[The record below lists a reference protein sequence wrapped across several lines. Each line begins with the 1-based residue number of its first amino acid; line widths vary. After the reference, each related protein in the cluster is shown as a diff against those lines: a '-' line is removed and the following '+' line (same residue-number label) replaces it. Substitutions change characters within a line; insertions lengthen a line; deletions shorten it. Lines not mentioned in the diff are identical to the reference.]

1 MITLNVLLP
10 VHKEQFQNVISEPVL
25 LSVHKDQSQNY

>member
-10 VHKEQFQNVISEPVL
+10 VHKEQFQNRIL
-25 LSVHKDQSQNY
+25 LEIVPIDSFATST